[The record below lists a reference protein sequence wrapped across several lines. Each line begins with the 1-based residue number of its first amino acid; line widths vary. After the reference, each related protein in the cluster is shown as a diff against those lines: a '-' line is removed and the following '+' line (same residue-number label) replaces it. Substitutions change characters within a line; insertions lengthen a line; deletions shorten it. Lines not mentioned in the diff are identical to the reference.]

1 MPRIQTD
8 IPEEDYERL
17 QKIVER
23 RGLSIQQAIQ
33 EAMEVWLRE
42 QAVVNP
48 DDPLFTSVEDCR
60 DGNRRDEQTNA
71 LEADDIVED
80 WDADP
85 ETVSLADPEE

>member
-8 IPEEDYERL
+8 IPQQDYERL
-17 QKIVER
+17 REIVEQ

-33 EAMEVWLRE
+33 EAMKVWLRE
-42 QAVVNP
+42 QDVVNS
-48 DDPLFTSVEDCR
+48 DDALFTSVKDCR

-80 WDADP
+80 WEGDP

>member
-17 QKIVER
+17 QEIVEQ

-33 EAMEVWLRE
+33 EAMKVWLRE
-42 QAVVNP
+42 QAIVTP
-48 DDPLFTSVEDCR
+48 DDALFTSVKDCR
-60 DGNRRDEQTNA
+60 DGNRRDEQTNV

-80 WDADP
+80 WEGDP
-85 ETVSLADPEE
+85 KTVSLADPEE